1 MAVVD
6 FAVFFTEAFSFTLV
20 AVVAFA
26 AVPVLA
32 LEAGFL
38 AAEAVLDVAFAE
50 VLAADFTAALAVAFA
65 AGFASAFAGAFAA
78 GFASAFA
85 GAFAV
90 DLADGFGSA
99 FAAGFAFAL
108 VAGPVEVPAL
118 ARVDFTGAA
127 VSALA
132 ESAVLAEVAFLEA
145 LPVAALVLTD
155 LVARAVVFAAG
166 CSFFALFSDSALP
179 SSSKVTLR
187 GPV

>member
-6 FAVFFTEAFSFTLV
+6 FAVLFTGAFSFTL
-20 AVVAFA
+20 ASVVAFA
-26 AVPVLA
+26 AAPVLA

-38 AAEAVLDVAFAE
+38 AAEAVLDAAFAE

-65 AGFASAFAGAFAA
+65 AGLASAFAGAFAA

-99 FAAGFAFAL
+99 FAFAFAL
-108 VAGPVEVPAL
+108 VAGPVEVSAL

-132 ESAVLAEVAFLEA
+132 ESAVLAEVAFLEV

-166 CSFFALFSDSALP
+166 CSFFALFSDRALP
-179 SSSKVTLR
+179 SSSKVTRR